1 MQDNKNVTLIVGLS
15 NKPDRYAYRAA
26 KMLKAYGHQ
35 VEAFGLKPET
45 VLDIH
50 VKTVWNE
57 IHPGPDTVTL
67 YVNPARQAEMIPHI
81 IQLKPRRII
90 FNPGTENDAFES
102 LAQKAGI
109 QTEIACTLVLL
120 ATGTY

>member
-26 KMLKAYGHQ
+26 KMLKGYGHTIEAYG
-35 VEAFGLKPET
+35 LKAET
-45 VLDIH
+45 VFEIP
-50 VKTVWNE
+50 VKTDWKE
-57 IHPGPDTVTL
+57 IQSRPDTVTL
-67 YVNPARQAEMIPHI
+67 YVNPARQKEMIPHI
-81 IQLKPRRII
+81 IQLMPRRII
-90 FNPGTENDAFES
+90 FNPGTENPEFES

>member
-1 MQDNKNVTLIVGLS
+1 MQDKKNVTLIVGLS

-35 VEAFGLKPET
+35 IEAFGLKAET
-45 VLDIH
+45 VLDVP
-50 VKTVWNE
+50 VKTVWEE
-57 IHPGPDTVTL
+57 IQTRPDTVTL
-67 YVNPARQAEMIPHI
+67 YVNPARQTEMMPHI

-90 FNPGTENDAFES
+90 FNPGTENPEFEC